1 MKTDI
6 EGAFVGLAI
15 EIVRQAADDYRAAA
29 KRLIR
34 KPSSEK
40 AKEAVEAL
48 KNFFLSDYCTLLCSG
63 VEGEYILEKLDK
75 EAAQWKRRNI

>member
-6 EGAFVGLAI
+6 DRAYDNLAI
-15 EIVRQAADDYRAAA
+15 AIVRQAADDYREAA

-40 AKEAVEAL
+40 ARNAVEEL
-48 KNFFLSDYCTLLCSG
+48 KKFFLSEYCTLLSSG
-63 VEGEYILEKLDK
+63 VEGEFILEKLDK
-75 EAAQWKRRNI
+75 EIYA